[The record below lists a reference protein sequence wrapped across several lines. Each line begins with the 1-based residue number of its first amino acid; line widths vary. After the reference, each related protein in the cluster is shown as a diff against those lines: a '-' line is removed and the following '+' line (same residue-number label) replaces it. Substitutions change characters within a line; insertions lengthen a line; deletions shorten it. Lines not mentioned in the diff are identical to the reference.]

1 MDTHDN
7 LCFHSQSVHVMVFN
21 AALYCLLT
29 LAPQCSTFHYQ
40 PCAKTLGSYCPQ
52 TACGCRLNRYTNMQV
67 CSQASPDFV
76 LQFAFSMILRS
87 ERAMKIRKAWNNY
100 LVNDIRWMRSGCRG
114 VLNYKYVHNKTE
126 REFHTG
132 EAEYSRSCEC
142 LGSCLVTECSKMKSS
157 MLLHVF
163 EYGPL
168 PRSVHVVST

>member
-1 MDTHDN
+1 
-7 LCFHSQSVHVMVFN
+7 
-21 AALYCLLT
+21 
-29 LAPQCSTFHYQ
+29 
-40 PCAKTLGSYCPQ
+40 
-52 TACGCRLNRYTNMQV
+52 
-67 CSQASPDFV
+67 
-76 LQFAFSMILRS
+76 MILRS
-87 ERAMKIRKAWNNY
+87 ERAMKIRKPWNNY

-168 PRSVHVVST
+168 PRSVHVVSTWHHSHDKYSQAFPVFATLLLPCIILNANWTTKMGRPGNEGTGYIRQIISNIFALLSSVSSVG